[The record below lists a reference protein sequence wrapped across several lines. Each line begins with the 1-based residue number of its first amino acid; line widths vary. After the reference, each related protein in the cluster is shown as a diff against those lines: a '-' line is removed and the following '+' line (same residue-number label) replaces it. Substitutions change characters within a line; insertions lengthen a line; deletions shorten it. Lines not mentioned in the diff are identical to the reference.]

1 VEMELH
7 LVTAEEME
15 LNPVGMGRK
24 DPERLPDPK
33 YVVRL
38 RGFRIVDNVVLHR
51 AEVTL
56 FYV

>member
-1 VEMELH
+1 MELH

-38 RGFRIVDNVVLHR
+38 RGFRIVDNVVLYR

-56 FYV
+56 FCV